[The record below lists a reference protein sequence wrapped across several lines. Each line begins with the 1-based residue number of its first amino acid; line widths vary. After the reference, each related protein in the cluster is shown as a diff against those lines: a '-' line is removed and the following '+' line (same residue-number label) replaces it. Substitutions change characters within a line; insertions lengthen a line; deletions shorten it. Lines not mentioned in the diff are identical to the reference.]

1 MFEQSGVIPYRIENK
16 ILQVLLITSL
26 KKKKWIF
33 PKGLIEHNL
42 SPFES
47 AKKEAF
53 EEAGVTGANETYE
66 LGTYSFKKWGDICK
80 VVVYSMSVEKV
91 FAEYPEVGLRKRNW
105 FSVSEAIEKIENEEL
120 KNMLLKLEKLVI
132 KN

>member
-1 MFEQSGVIPYRIENK
+1 MFEQSGIIPYRIENK

-66 LGTYSFKKWGDICK
+66 LGTYSFKKWGDNCK
-80 VVVYSMSVEKV
+80 VVVYSMLVEKV
-91 FAEYPEVGLRKRNW
+91 FAEYPEVELRKRNW
-105 FSVSEAIEKIENEEL
+105 FSVTEAIEKIEIEEL
-120 KNMLLKLEKLVI
+120 KNMLQKLEKLVI